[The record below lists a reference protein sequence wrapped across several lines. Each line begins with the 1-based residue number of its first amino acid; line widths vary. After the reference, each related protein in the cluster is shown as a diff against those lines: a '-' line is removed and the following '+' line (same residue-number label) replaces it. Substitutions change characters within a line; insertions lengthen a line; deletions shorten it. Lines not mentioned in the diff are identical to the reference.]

1 VECKPNFVY
10 YYLNFSCASGKTTIG
25 KELAKRLNAEFI
37 DGDDYH
43 APESIKKMS
52 DGIGLNGFTDSLQ

>member
-1 VECKPNFVY
+1 MSST
-10 YYLNFSCASGKTTIG
+10 LHFSCASGKTTIG
-25 KELAKRLNAEFI
+25 KELAKHLNAKFI

-52 DGIGLNGFTDSLQ
+52 DGIGLNGLASPIY